1 MSVFKVFDVVGSG
14 MSAQMLRLNTIAS
27 NLANADT
34 ISTNENDVYQAR
46 HPIFE
51 SVMQDQGSFG
61 QGNLNTGNFNMG
73 SMDDVATVRVREIM
87 QEQTTAIPQYRPNH
101 PLANDE
107 GFVFSPAIDSVAE
120 MADMISASRSY
131 QNNIEVLSTV
141 KELTLRTLQM
151 GQG

>member
-1 MSVFKVFDVVGSG
+1 MSVFKVFDIAGSG

-34 ISTNENDVYQAR
+34 IATNENDVYQAR

-51 SVMQDQGSFG
+51 SVMQD
-61 QGNLNTGNFNMG
+61 MG
-73 SMDDVATVRVREIM
+73 GADDVATVRVREIM
-87 QEQTTAIPQYRPNH
+87 QEQTMAIPLYRPNH

-107 GFVFSPAIDSVAE
+107 GFVFSPAIDSISE

-141 KELTLRTLQM
+141 KEMTLRTLQM

>member
-1 MSVFKVFDVVGSG
+1 MSVFKVFDIAGSG

-34 ISTNENDVYQAR
+34 ISTNEKDVYQAR

-51 SVMQDQGSFG
+51 SVMQEQGG
-61 QGNLNTGNFNMG
+61 MG
-73 SMDDVATVRVREIM
+73 ISDGLATVRVREIM
-87 QEQTTAIPQYRPNH
+87 QEQTMAVPQYRPNH

-107 GFVFSPAIDSVAE
+107 GFVFSPAIDSIAE

-141 KELTLRTLQM
+141 KEMTLRTLQL

>member
-1 MSVFKVFDVVGSG
+1 MSVFKVFDVAGSG
-14 MSAQMLRLNTIAS
+14 MSAQMLRLNTVAS

-46 HPIFE
+46 HPVFE
-51 SVMQDQGSFG
+51 SVMQEQGE
-61 QGNLNTGNFNMG
+61 MG
-73 SMDDVATVRVREIM
+73 FSDGLATVRVREIV
-87 QEQTTAIPQYRPNH
+87 QEQTMAVPQYRPNH

-107 GFVFSPAIDSVAE
+107 GFVFSPAIDSIAE

-131 QNNIEVLSTV
+131 QNNVEVLSTA
-141 KELTLRTLQM
+141 KEMMLRTLQL

>member
-1 MSVFKVFDVVGSG
+1 MSVFKVFDIAGSG

-46 HPIFE
+46 HPVFE
-51 SVMQDQGSFG
+51 SVMQDM
-61 QGNLNTGNFNMG
+61 GNT
-73 SMDDVATVRVREIM
+73 DDVATVRVRGIM
-87 QEQTTAIPQYRPNH
+87 QEQTAAIPQYRPNH
-101 PLANDE
+101 PLANDD
-107 GFVFSPAIDSVAE
+107 GFVFSPAIDSIAE

-141 KELTLRTLQM
+141 KEMTLRTLQM
-151 GQG
+151 GQS